1 MQLQVMHPESRHE
14 AFSSSIWLKLG
25 SCPRGWDKIQTLD
38 IWPFDAF
45 VGLFVFLIASQRAG
59 EARMPEYWVGKFSV
73 ALLPHKFLLGQ
84 LSMQLKVI

>member
-1 MQLQVMHPESRHE
+1 M
-14 AFSSSIWLKLG
+14 
-25 SCPRGWDKIQTLD
+25 D

-73 ALLPHKFLLGQ
+73 ALLSHKFLLGLACN
-84 LSMQLKVI
+84 LSYLNMEQVLNKLASLVATLV